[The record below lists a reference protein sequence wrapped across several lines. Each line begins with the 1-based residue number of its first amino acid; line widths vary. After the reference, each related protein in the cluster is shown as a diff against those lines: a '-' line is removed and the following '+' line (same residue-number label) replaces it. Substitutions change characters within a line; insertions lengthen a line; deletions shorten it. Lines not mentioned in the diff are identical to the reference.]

1 MSDDSVNQLIHDV
14 RNPLNNI
21 SMHAELAKMLVAE
34 GATEEKILQTLDN
47 ILQHCQHCS
56 TVLSAFKENS

>member
-1 MSDDSVNQLIHDV
+1 MSDANVNQLIHDV

-21 SMHAELAKMLVAE
+21 SMHAELAKMLVTQ

-47 ILQHCQHCS
+47 IIQHCQHCS
-56 TVLSAFKENS
+56 TVLSEFKEKS